1 MTLFGYGKT
10 TQAIAKRFKNCT
22 IYDDS
27 FKQASTD
34 SYGNILLPSNA
45 FNPQNSTLEVTSP
58 GIPPHH
64 SLIQKAQNLRSEY
77 DLFAKTMPRSIWISG
92 SNGKTTTTKMVDF
105 LLPNSQAGG
114 NVGLPLAQMDEDKAL
129 WVLES
134 SSFTLHYTNIAKP
147 DIYLLLPIT
156 PDHQS
161 WHGSFEKY
169 ESAKLKPLQKMQE
182 GELAILP
189 QKYRHIQTYA
199 YTVYYETPND
209 IARYF
214 GIELQ
219 KIRFKG
225 GFLLDSLLAL
235 ATTKVLYDDVD
246 YEKINAFTLDAH
258 RQEKVCDTRNRA
270 WINDSKATNVE
281 ATLAAIESFEGKK
294 IRLIVGGEDKGAD
307 LTLLFEALPKDTHI
321 YAIGKNAAALV
332 ELSKAF
338 GLEYSFCQTLEN
350 AVKAIDTVLTK
361 DEIALLSP
369 AAASFDQFDNY
380 EHRGDSFKAYIKHL
394 KR

>member
-22 IYDDS
+22 IYDDN
-27 FKQASTD
+27 FTQPSTD
-34 SYGNILLPSNA
+34 TYGNILLPSSA
-45 FNPQNSTLEVTSP
+45 FNPQNSTLEITSP

-64 SLIQKAQNLRSEY
+64 TLIQKAQNLQSEY

-105 LLPNSQAGG
+105 LLPHSQAGG
-114 NVGLPLAQMDEDKAL
+114 NVGLPLADMDENKAL

-134 SSFTLHYTNIAKP
+134 SSFTLHYTEVAKP

-169 ESAKLKPLQKMQE
+169 ENAKLKPLQKMCE
-182 GELAILP
+182 GELAIVP
-189 QKYRHIQTYA
+189 RKYEKVPTYA
-199 YTVYYETPND
+199 YAVYYETPSD

-214 GIELQ
+214 GIDIQ
-219 KIRFKG
+219 KINFKG

-235 ATTKVLYDDVD
+235 ATTKVLYDTID

-258 RQEKVCDTRNRA
+258 RQEKVTDSRNRV

-281 ATLAAIESFEGKK
+281 ATLAAIESFQGKK

-307 LTLLFEALPKDTHI
+307 LTPLFEALPKDTHI
-321 YAIGKNAAALV
+321 YAIGKNAAALIDFAN
-332 ELSKAF
+332 AF
-338 GLEYSFCQTLEN
+338 ALESTLCSTLEN
-350 AVKAIDTVLTK
+350 AVKAIDTALKK
-361 DEIALLSP
+361 DEVALLSP

-380 EHRGDSFKAYIKHL
+380 EHRGNCFKAFVKHL
-394 KR
+394 KG